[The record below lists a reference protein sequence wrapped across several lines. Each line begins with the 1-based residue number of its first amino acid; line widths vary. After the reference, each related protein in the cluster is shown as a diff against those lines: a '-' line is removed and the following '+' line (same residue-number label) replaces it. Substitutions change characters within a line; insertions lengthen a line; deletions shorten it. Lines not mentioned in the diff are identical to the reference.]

1 MTSTKKY
8 QNWSFEK
15 FLSVKFDLK
24 MKRTDH
30 NRSGKF
36 GGGGGGDSEHKG

>member
-1 MTSTKKY
+1 
-8 QNWSFEK
+8 
-15 FLSVKFDLK
+15 

-36 GGGGGGDSEHKG
+36 GGDSEHKGLTVCLNFMVQTEQMHGN

>member
-8 QNWSFEK
+8 QNWSLK

-30 NRSGKF
+30 NISGKF
-36 GGGGGGDSEHKG
+36 GGDSEHKG